1 MNIYIILL
9 IVLILL
15 YILKKSVTDNFTTNT
30 NKIAFLFI
38 TYENHSKY
46 NLIEKYFENIDK
58 SKYTIYSHAKN
69 SKNVTNPLIKNN
81 LIKKYIDSKWGRFS
95 IYEIMYELLRQAY
108 KDPLNKYF
116 LFISDS
122 TIPIKSFN
130 NLYTYLMNNNK
141 SFIESMNI
149 PKHQTNL
156 LFKLQEKSDILKKAS
171 QWVCLNRKHTKILL
185 DSYKKA
191 FELFQTEFKTLP
203 SIKFN
208 ITIPDE
214 FVIPTILNLTL
225 ENYNDEIID
234 KNLTIVKWKNC
245 NINNIEPIIKKSS
258 PCEYLEITDSELN
271 TLINGHHFFIR
282 KINKKCIL
290 NENILINLFDK

>member
-1 MNIYIILL
+1 MATYIIIL

-15 YILKKSVTDNFTTNT
+15 YILKKSITDNFTTNT

-46 NLIEKYFENIDK
+46 NLIEKYFENVNK

-69 SKNVTNPLIKNN
+69 PKNVTNKLIKNN

-95 IYEIMYELLRQAY
+95 IYEIMYELLNKAY

-122 TIPIKSFN
+122 TVPIKSFN
-130 NLYTYLMNNNK
+130 DLYTFLMNNNK

-149 PKHQTNL
+149 PKHQLNI
-156 LFKLQEKSDILKKAS
+156 LFKLQEKSNILKKAS

-185 DSYKKA
+185 DNYKKSLQ
-191 FELFQTEFKTLP
+191 LFQTEFRTLP
-203 SIKFN
+203 FLKFN

-234 KNLTIVKWKNC
+234 KNLTIVKWNNC
-245 NINNIEPIIKKSS
+245 NINYIKPIIKKSF
-258 PCEYLEITDSELN
+258 PCEYLKITDSELN
-271 TLINGHHFFIR
+271 TLINSNKFFIR
-282 KINKKCIL
+282 KINKECIL
-290 NENILINLFDK
+290 NESILINLFEK